1 MDRSFVTENRRE
13 LDRMRALVSRLSDR
27 QLGAMVNEYWSVAG
41 ILGHVAF
48 WDGRALY
55 LARRLERGEPFTAS
69 DNEPEDVDWI
79 NDSSRPLIEAIAP
92 RALAELAMRIA
103 QETDELVASLPDELL
118 ARLDETSP
126 LNPVRANHRGE
137 HLEEIE
143 AAIRPRT

>member
-1 MDRSFVTENRRE
+1 
-13 LDRMRALVSRLSDR
+13 MRALVSRFSDR